1 VNEARGPRER
11 KYAAFSAALCFAIFV
26 LSVLTVLPAFER
38 FFMRQSATRG
48 EATLSL
54 AAEGLNGALRRFEA
68 LPGLIAERPV
78 LTELLGDPSNAAL
91 LDRVNAEFLGTTE
104 AVGASDIFMMDTS
117 GLTIAA
123 SSYLKELSFVGR
135 NFRYRPYFT
144 EALAG
149 GLGRFFALG
158 TTSGERGYFFAAP
171 VRDADRI
178 RGVLAVKFTVDTFE
192 ETWRDK
198 TSEIVVEDTAGVIFM
213 ASRPEWHFRSF
224 SPLTDEAR
232 ERIAVTR
239 QYPLDQVRTL
249 GAEILPF
256 GSEHRLVR
264 LAQTGFDPEEF
275 IVASQ
280 LIPEA
285 GWKVSILTP
294 TADARQQAIA
304 AFALLMLVVAVVA
317 LLAAIILQRRAGLEE
332 RVQAAQRMRTELER
346 RVVER
351 TSELAVANRQLTQEV
366 DERRTAED
374 RLKRTQADLV
384 QAGKLAAL
392 GHMAAALSHEFNQP
406 LAAVKAFAVNATAYL
421 DRNDVGTARDNI
433 VHINQMA
440 DRMAAISS
448 HLRNFARRPGERTG
462 PVLLDR
468 VVSDALAITEPKLRS
483 AGAKTILKCPQ
494 REIWVRAGHVRLQQ
508 VVVNLLSNALD
519 ATEGAPEP
527 DVEIEIAEVGDRVRV
542 SVRDHG
548 PGIPAAHSETVF
560 DPFFTT
566 KDPGRGL
573 GLGLSISYNIIRD
586 FGGSLSAGNHP
597 EGGAVFTV
605 DLERVAPPVADA
617 AAE

>member
-1 VNEARGPRER
+1 M
-11 KYAAFSAALCFAIFV
+11 
-26 LSVLTVLPAFER
+26 LTVLPALER
-38 FFMRQSATRG
+38 FFIQQAAARG

-68 LPGLIAERPV
+68 LPGLISERPV
-78 LTELLGDPSNAAL
+78 LTELLSDPSNPAL
-91 LDRVNAEFLGTTE
+91 LERVNAEFLRTAE
-104 AVGASDIFMMDTS
+104 AVGASDIYMMDTS

-135 NFRYRPYFT
+135 NFRFRPYFT

-158 TTSGERGYFFAAP
+158 LTSGERGYFFATP
-171 VRDADRI
+171 VRDRGQI
-178 RGVLAVKFTVDTFE
+178 RGVLAVKFTVDGFE
-192 ETWRDK
+192 EAWRDK
-198 TSEIVVEDTAGVIFM
+198 TSEIVVEDEAGVIFM

-224 SPLTDEAR
+224 SPLSDEDR
-232 ERIAVTR
+232 ERIALTR
-239 QYPLDQVRTL
+239 QYPLDQVQTL
-249 GAEILPF
+249 GAETLPLRT
-256 GSEHRLVR
+256 EHRLIR
-264 LAQTGFDPEEF
+264 LARTGFDPEEF

-280 LIPEA
+280 LIPNA
-285 GWKVSILTP
+285 GWKVSVLTP

-304 AFALLMLVVAVVA
+304 AFALLTLVVAVLA
-317 LLAAIILQRRAGLEE
+317 LLAAIILQRRARLEE
-332 RVQAAQRMRTELER
+332 RVEAAQRMRTELER

-351 TSELAVANRQLTQEV
+351 TSELAVANRQLILEV
-366 DERRTAED
+366 EERRAAEE
-374 RLKRTQADLV
+374 RLKRTQAELV

-392 GHMAAALSHEFNQP
+392 GQMAAALSHEFNQP

-421 DRNDVGTARDNI
+421 DRNDVETARDNI

-448 HLRNFARRPGERTG
+448 HLRNFARRPGEKTG
-462 PVLLDR
+462 PVLLGR
-468 VVSDALAITEPKLRS
+468 VVSDALAIMEPKLRS
-483 AGAKTILKCPQ
+483 AGARTMISGP
-494 REIWVRAGHVRLQQ
+494 ENDIWVRGGYIRLQQ

-519 ATEGAPEP
+519 AMEGGPEP
-527 DVEIEIAEVGDRVRV
+527 QVEIEIAELGDRVHLA
-542 SVRDHG
+542 VRDRG
-548 PGIPAAHSETVF
+548 PGIPSTHAETVF

-573 GLGLSISYNIIRD
+573 GLGLSISYNIVRD

-597 EGGAVFTV
+597 DGGAVFTI
-605 DLERVAPPVADA
+605 DLERVAPPVAEA